1 MSSLEIL
8 QSRSQ
13 IIETFLG
20 RQFPLHKIFEALAAS
35 MPDVYFDA
43 LNKSKAT
50 VQVQRQSLDVLTD
63 AELNHRYDKMLAD
76 DKASALASAAAA
88 AIATAKTIAKH
99 EAKAT
104 AKEAARFYN
113 QPNAQPNFAHWC
125 DMEYWTFDEAIAL
138 LLGRNPTVLTATAL
152 KRELSK
158 SVPLMLFPEP
168 EPRPAFLIQYEALCH
183 LARRATPMSG
193 QRLKP
198 LMVVAWAAQTGT
210 FGPPAELVRLLTA
223 RALAVQPSM
232 PSAVSQVLPKH
243 QMVDERGAAE
253 NDHMPVKA
261 ASFATQP
268 VEGLTE
274 IRVFTTH
281 STKGSRR
288 DILTPIVEAAQ
299 AKCRSPFDA
308 AEVWTKLMSMAQSKE
323 SPLLGVTEDGIQ
335 YSHDGE
341 ASYLSLNAVRQ
352 RLKRAAEKRR

>member
-1 MSSLEIL
+1 MSSLEIS

-13 IIETFLG
+13 IIETILA
-20 RQFPLHKIFEALAAS
+20 RQFPQQKIFEALAAS
-35 MPDVYFDA
+35 MPTVYLDT

-50 VQVQRQSLDVLTD
+50 VETQRQSLDLLTD
-63 AELNHRYDKMLAD
+63 AELKHRYDKMLAD
-76 DKASALASAAAA
+76 EKASAVVAAE
-88 AIATAKTIAKH
+88 KTIAKH
-99 EAKAT
+99 EAKAA

-138 LLGRNPTVLTATAL
+138 LLGMNPTVFTAAAV
-152 KRELSK
+152 KRESSK
-158 SVPLMLFPEP
+158 SAPLLTFSVP
-168 EPRPAFLIQYEALCH
+168 EPRPAFLIQYDDLCH

-210 FGPPAELVRLLTA
+210 FGPPAELMRLLTA
-223 RALAVQPSM
+223 RALSVQPSE
-232 PSAVSQVLPKH
+232 PSALSQVPPKPQTLDEKVEAEHDKASPKH
-243 QMVDERGAAE
+243 
-253 NDHMPVKA
+253 
-261 ASFATQP
+261 ASSPTPP
-268 VEGLTE
+268 VEGFTE
-274 IRVFTTH
+274 IRASTTH

-288 DILTPIVEAAQ
+288 DILTPIVETAQ

-341 ASYLSLNAVRQ
+341 ASYLSLNALRQ
-352 RLKRAAEKRR
+352 RLKRAAEKHR